1 MAPRY
6 RAASARAAAAA
17 EATCLLLDLSNDEV
31 SIVTHELCDPIQPLL
46 AVHLSSTCIAAALAG
61 GALPSLRGGPQ
72 ALKLDNNEATP
83 AGLKKVKAQL
93 KRDKCTMC
101 EDCALKRNHPGIC
114 RPG

>member
-1 MAPRY
+1 MELPAPSWDGVCGIRT
-6 RAASARAAAAA
+6 S
-17 EATCLLLDLSNDEV
+17 
-31 SIVTHELCDPIQPLL
+31 
-46 AVHLSSTCIAAALAG
+46 AALAG
-61 GALPSLRGGPQ
+61 GALPSSLRGGPQ

-114 RPG
+114 RPA

>member
-1 MAPRY
+1 MLPSLERLFLINNQITDEGC
-6 RAASARAAAAA
+6 AA
-17 EATCLLLDLSNDEV
+17 
-31 SIVTHELCDPIQPLL
+31 L
-46 AVHLSSTCIAAALAG
+46 ASALAG
-61 GALPSLRGGPQ
+61 GALPSSLRGGPQ

-114 RPG
+114 RPT